1 MGYLAKGGMMKKGYA
16 MGGMKKKAY
25 ARGGHVAAPM
35 KPMKGMK

>member
-1 MGYLAKGGMMKKGYA
+1 MAKGGMMKKGYA

-35 KPMKGMK
+35 KPLKGMK

>member
-1 MGYLAKGGMMKKGYA
+1 MKHKKKGYA

-35 KPMKGMK
+35 KPMKGM